1 MPKTKKTTRRKVGQA
16 LLPVRRG
23 RQTGKSAPLSVRVV
37 LVTAPPKEAERLART
52 LVEERLAACAN
63 IVPGVVSLYW
73 WQGKLNR
80 DAESLIIM
88 KTPPRRIAKLLKR
101 LKELHSY
108 TVPEFLALPVLE
120 ANPDYVAWADEET
133 AEQ

>member
-1 MPKTKKTTRRKVGQA
+1 MAKTKKRRS
-16 LLPVRRG
+16 
-23 RQTGKSAPLSVRVV
+23 SARVRVV

-63 IVPGVVSLYW
+63 IVPGVKSLYW

-88 KTPPRRIAKLLKR
+88 KTPPRNVAKLLKR
-101 LKELHSY
+101 LKKLHSY

-120 ANPDYVAWADEET
+120 ANPDYVAWANEET
-133 AEQ
+133 GERQ